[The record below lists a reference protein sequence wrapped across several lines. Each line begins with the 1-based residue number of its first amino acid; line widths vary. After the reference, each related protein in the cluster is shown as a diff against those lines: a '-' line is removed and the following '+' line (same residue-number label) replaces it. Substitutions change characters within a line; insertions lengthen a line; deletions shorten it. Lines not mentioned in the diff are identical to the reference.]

1 MTWPRTVIDRVADVK
16 EEPTKPGQEPLL
28 PVFVVGVPRSGTT
41 WVQRILASHPQ
52 AWPLLETYMFSRR
65 SGLGAL
71 FRTFPPELVDSDPYA
86 LAAPGLGRIYSRTEL
101 VAEVRAIAERWLSD
115 GCIPGS
121 RFAIEKSPWHLSDL
135 ELIAEILPRARF
147 VHVIRDGRDVAVSL
161 LAARR
166 SWSRYGDS
174 RASSTIREAARV
186 WSDGIEQGE
195 LARAVI
201 GERLLEVR
209 YEALHADPDAEI
221 RRLFEHC
228 AMPHDEQLVERT
240 VAATEF
246 ERRPEPRGE
255 NMALRAG
262 RVGDWRRRLGMAHAL
277 MFERIAGPTLRATGY
292 EPDSRWWLRR
302 PLRAPT

>member
-1 MTWPRTVIDRVADVK
+1 
-16 EEPTKPGQEPLL
+16 LL

-71 FRTFPPELVDSDPYA
+71 FRTFLPAQVGADPYA
-86 LAAPGLGRIYSRTEL
+86 LTAPGLGRIYSRTEL
-101 VAEVRAIAERWLSD
+101 VAEVRAIAERWLLD
-115 GCIPGS
+115 ACIPGS

-135 ELIAEILPRARF
+135 ELIAEVLPRARF

-166 SWSRYGDS
+166 SWSAYGDS
-174 RASSTIREAARV
+174 RASSTIREAARA
-186 WSDGIEQGE
+186 WSDGIGQGE

-209 YEALHADPDAEI
+209 YEALHADAGAEC
-221 RRLFEHC
+221 RRLFQHC
-228 AMPHDEQLVERT
+228 SMPYDEELVERT
-240 VAATEF
+240 VAATDF

-262 RVGDWRRRLGMAHAL
+262 RVGDWRQRLGMAHAI
-277 MFERIAGPTLRATGY
+277 MFERIAGPTLRLTEY
-292 EPDSRWWLRR
+292 EPDPRWWLRR
-302 PLRAPT
+302 PLRPPT